1 MKLHEEFKEYET
13 MWDTLTESREDRI
26 KRLEALNMSW

>member
-13 MWDTLTESREDRI
+13 LWDTLGDQHAADGAAGMIVS
-26 KRLEALNMSW
+26 LE